1 MRGEVS
7 ELIFFKVSD
16 EVSELTFLI
25 VSDEVRKLTKNVSGQ
40 WSAKNQILAVEVIVQ
55 PLLHTNSYRTFF
67 SIFRTL

>member
-7 ELIFFKVSD
+7 KLFFFKVSD

-40 WSAKNQILAVEVIVQ
+40 WSAKRSSKVA
-55 PLLHTNSYRTFF
+55 
-67 SIFRTL
+67 

>member
-16 EVSELTFLI
+16 EVSELTFLT

-40 WSAKNQILAVEVIVQ
+40 WSD
-55 PLLHTNSYRTFF
+55 TNTM
-67 SIFRTL
+67 LG

>member
-7 ELIFFKVSD
+7 ELIFLKVSD

-40 WSAKNQILAVEVIVQ
+40 
-55 PLLHTNSYRTFF
+55 
-67 SIFRTL
+67 

>member
-40 WSAKNQILAVEVIVQ
+40 WSG
-55 PLLHTNSYRTFF
+55 
-67 SIFRTL
+67 

>member
-40 WSAKNQILAVEVIVQ
+40 WSGC
-55 PLLHTNSYRTFF
+55 
-67 SIFRTL
+67 

>member
-40 WSAKNQILAVEVIVQ
+40 WSGIN
-55 PLLHTNSYRTFF
+55 T
-67 SIFRTL
+67 

>member
-1 MRGEVS
+1 MS

-40 WSAKNQILAVEVIVQ
+40 WSASGYSKVSQNIPGYPRVFQ
-55 PLLHTNSYRTFF
+55 
-67 SIFRTL
+67 SI

>member
-7 ELIFFKVSD
+7 ELIFLKVSD

-40 WSAKNQILAVEVIVQ
+40 WSATVIL
-55 PLLHTNSYRTFF
+55 T
-67 SIFRTL
+67 

>member
-16 EVSELTFLI
+16 EVSELTFLT

-40 WSAKNQILAVEVIVQ
+40 
-55 PLLHTNSYRTFF
+55 
-67 SIFRTL
+67 

>member
-7 ELIFFKVSD
+7 ELIFLKVSD

-40 WSAKNQILAVEVIVQ
+40 WSG
-55 PLLHTNSYRTFF
+55 
-67 SIFRTL
+67 

>member
-7 ELIFFKVSD
+7 ELIFLKVSD

-40 WSAKNQILAVEVIVQ
+40 WSVLM
-55 PLLHTNSYRTFF
+55 
-67 SIFRTL
+67 

>member
-40 WSAKNQILAVEVIVQ
+40 
-55 PLLHTNSYRTFF
+55 
-67 SIFRTL
+67 

>member
-7 ELIFFKVSD
+7 ELIFLKVSD

-40 WSAKNQILAVEVIVQ
+40 WSG
-55 PLLHTNSYRTFF
+55 TY
-67 SIFRTL
+67 

>member
-7 ELIFFKVSD
+7 ELIFLKVSD

-40 WSAKNQILAVEVIVQ
+40 WSAV
-55 PLLHTNSYRTFF
+55 YY
-67 SIFRTL
+67 

>member
-7 ELIFFKVSD
+7 ELIFLKVSD

-40 WSAKNQILAVEVIVQ
+40 WSVIK
-55 PLLHTNSYRTFF
+55 
-67 SIFRTL
+67 

>member
-40 WSAKNQILAVEVIVQ
+40 WSGLISS
-55 PLLHTNSYRTFF
+55 P
-67 SIFRTL
+67 

>member
-7 ELIFFKVSD
+7 ELIFLKVSD

-40 WSAKNQILAVEVIVQ
+40 WSDKN
-55 PLLHTNSYRTFF
+55 
-67 SIFRTL
+67 

>member
-7 ELIFFKVSD
+7 ELIFFKVSV

-40 WSAKNQILAVEVIVQ
+40 WSEVHETWFSGFRSAVGKK
-55 PLLHTNSYRTFF
+55 
-67 SIFRTL
+67 

>member
-7 ELIFFKVSD
+7 ELIFLKVSD

-40 WSAKNQILAVEVIVQ
+40 WSASQQVSTFVSKYIKM
-55 PLLHTNSYRTFF
+55 NSD
-67 SIFRTL
+67 

>member
-7 ELIFFKVSD
+7 ELIFLKVSD

-40 WSAKNQILAVEVIVQ
+40 WSVILTQSE
-55 PLLHTNSYRTFF
+55 LSYN
-67 SIFRTL
+67 

>member
-7 ELIFFKVSD
+7 ELIFLKVSD

-40 WSAKNQILAVEVIVQ
+40 WSARPQVSE
-55 PLLHTNSYRTFF
+55 H
-67 SIFRTL
+67 